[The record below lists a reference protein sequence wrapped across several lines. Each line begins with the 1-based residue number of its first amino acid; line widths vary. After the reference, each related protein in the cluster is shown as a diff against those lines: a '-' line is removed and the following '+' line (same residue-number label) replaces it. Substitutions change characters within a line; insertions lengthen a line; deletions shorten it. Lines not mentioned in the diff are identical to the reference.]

1 MERQSS
7 RIYFQGKYHKDIYF
21 QGHYHKAMYL
31 TDSGGNATMVWEK
44 LGSQPEEFSF
54 EIILSEEP
62 ACLGSFYAVRS
73 MWIGGMGAVRA

>member
-31 TDSGGNATMVWEK
+31 TDSGGECNDGVGKAGK
-44 LGSQPEEFSF
+44 
-54 EIILSEEP
+54 P
-62 ACLGSFYAVRS
+62 A
-73 MWIGGMGAVRA
+73 GGIFI